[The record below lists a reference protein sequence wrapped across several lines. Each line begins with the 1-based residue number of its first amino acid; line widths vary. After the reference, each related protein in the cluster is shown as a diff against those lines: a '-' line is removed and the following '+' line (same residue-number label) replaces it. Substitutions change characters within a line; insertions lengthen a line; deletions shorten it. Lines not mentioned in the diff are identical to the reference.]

1 MGKTAIV
8 KTTVGIPDKIYN
20 LAEDMVNKLGISR
33 SQLYSKALEAYVQNY
48 LDREMADMLDQAFSE
63 EPLKEDIDLQIAF
76 KKQFDSRLESENE
89 TW

>member
-1 MGKTAIV
+1 MAIV

-20 LAEDMVNKLGISR
+20 LAEDMVTKLGISR
-33 SQLYSKALEAYVQNY
+33 SQLYSRALEAYVQNY

>member
-1 MGKTAIV
+1 MEKTAIV

-33 SQLYSKALEAYVQNY
+33 SQLYSRALEAYVQNY

-89 TW
+89 PW

>member
-1 MGKTAIV
+1 MAIV

-33 SQLYSKALEAYVQNY
+33 SQLYSRALEAYVQNY

>member
-1 MGKTAIV
+1 MAIV

-33 SQLYSKALEAYVQNY
+33 SQLYSRALEAYVQNY

-89 TW
+89 PW

>member
-1 MGKTAIV
+1 MAIV
-8 KTTVGIPDKIYN
+8 KTTVGIPDRIYN

-33 SQLYSKALEAYVQNY
+33 SQLYSSALEAYVQNY

-63 EPLKEDIDLQIAF
+63 EPLKEDIDLQLAF

-89 TW
+89 PW

>member
-1 MGKTAIV
+1 MAIV

-33 SQLYSKALEAYVQNY
+33 SQLYSRALEAYVQNY
-48 LDREMADMLDQAFSE
+48 LDQEMADMLDQAFSE
-63 EPLKEDIDLQIAF
+63 EPLKKDIDLQLAF
-76 KKQFDSRLESENE
+76 KKQFDSRLERENE

>member
-1 MGKTAIV
+1 MAIV
-8 KTTVGIPDKIYN
+8 KTTVGIPDRIYN

-33 SQLYSKALEAYVQNY
+33 SQLYSRALEAYVQNY

-63 EPLKEDIDLQIAF
+63 EPLKEDIDLQLAF

-89 TW
+89 PW